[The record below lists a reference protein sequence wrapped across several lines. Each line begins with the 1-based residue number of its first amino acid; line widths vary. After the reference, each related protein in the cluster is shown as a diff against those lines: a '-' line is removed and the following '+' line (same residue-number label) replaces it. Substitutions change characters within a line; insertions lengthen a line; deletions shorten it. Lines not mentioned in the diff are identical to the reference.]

1 MAEQNKRQ
9 QLEVHLAAK
18 AKADPDFRDKLLTHP
33 KETIESELG
42 MRFPESLRVTVHEE
56 KVNQLHVVLPI
67 DLQTDDELRLG
78 KRDVGFR
85 ISDFG

>member
-1 MAEQNKRQ
+1 MLG
-9 QLEVHLAAK
+9 LEGARWPSK
-18 AKADPDFRDKLLTHP
+18 TRGNNWRSTWPRRPRRIRTSGTGFSPIP

-78 KRDVGFR
+78 RF
-85 ISDFG
+85 